1 MVRVSAAAGGLA
13 LVAATCG
20 YVTMGPSEPP
30 EETIPTLFLTQERAS
45 TASESSES
53 SESSGAHDGRLANR
67 FVVRDRSGATV
78 GGAYE
83 SCVNG
88 LVGGR
93 ALTAYCSGI
102 IEISGKGK
110 IGFQASRSV
119 ADGPDAKRPVVTGV
133 VTGGTGAY
141 DDAGGEMDLT
151 PPDSGSGPWVAE
163 FR

>member
-1 MVRVSAAAGGLA
+1 M
-13 LVAATCG
+13 AATCG
-20 YVTMGPSEPP
+20 YVTMGPSGGP
-30 EETIPTLFLTQERAS
+30 EEAIPTLFLTQERAS
-45 TASESSES
+45 TASSESS

-83 SCVNG
+83 SCAKG

-119 ADGPDAKRPVVTGV
+119 ADGPDERHTVVTGI

-141 DDAGGEMDLT
+141 ADAGGEMDLT
-151 PPDSGSGPWVAE
+151 PPVSDADPWVAE

>member
-1 MVRVSAAAGGLA
+1 M
-13 LVAATCG
+13 AATCG
-20 YVTMGPSEPP
+20 YVTMGPSGGP

-45 TASESSES
+45 AAS
-53 SESSGAHDGRLANR
+53 SESSGAHDGPLANR

-83 SCVNG
+83 SCVDG

-110 IGFQASRSV
+110 IAFQASRSV
-119 ADGPDAKRPVVTGV
+119 TDGPGAKRPVVPVVTGV

-151 PPDSGSGPWVAE
+151 PPGSDADPWIAE